1 MNRFPAPRNR
11 RRLLVGCAIAAAAA
25 APAVA
30 QSAPAGYIYW
40 TPENGSAIGRVANQ
54 AGATPNASFLPGLST
69 PKGITLLGSRL
80 YWLQGGGIGRAYTDG
95 TDKQPNF
102 VTISTVSDAIFAGR
116 PCSAAAS
123 CDSYLYYGQEV
134 GMNHQVVRRT
144 IDGTSP
150 TTIIPTSD
158 LGSTKP
164 YALGYLSG
172 TANAAGNIFVSWQGF
187 PSGSGVGYLQSG
199 TWDSPRWTGPS
210 MGTPGMAVGWGPSG
224 PAGEAYVYVANDQDI
239 TRLKAGCSG
248 GGASCYI
255 SAFVSGASSGAGS
268 GVRGIAVD
276 DTYIYWINKNPGSGG
291 NDSIGR
297 VSLDGTTGKDP
308 NFIPLGQEA
317 FGIAVG
323 NSSGA
328 GGDSSG
334 GSDTGGGTGGSAS
347 GGNSSSGAS
356 GSSSTSGD
364 GSRPSNT
371 FTTRKG
377 AAGGSA
383 VTTRV
388 SVPGPGRLVQRGT
401 RPARTSM
408 AHAVGRVTAC
418 AGART
423 VAKAGTVTITCKL
436 NAATRAARRS
446 GSVTLRVAT
455 TFTPTG
461 GTARTTA
468 QVVVLPKISARRSA
482 VVG

>member
-11 RRLLVGCAIAAAAA
+11 RRLLIGCAIVATAAV
-25 APAVA
+25 PAVG
-30 QSAPAGYIYW
+30 QSAPADYIYW
-40 TPENGSAIGRVANQ
+40 TPDNGTAIGRVANQ
-54 AGATPNASFLPGLST
+54 AGATPNASFIPGLSS
-69 PKGITLLGSRL
+69 PRGITLLGSRL

-134 GMNHQVVRRT
+134 GMSHQVVRRT

-150 TTIIPTSD
+150 TTIIPTST

-164 YALGYLSG
+164 YGLGYLSG

-187 PSGSGVGYLQSG
+187 PSGTGVGYLQSG
-199 TWDSPRWTGPS
+199 TWDNPRWTGPS
-210 MGTPGMAVGWGPSG
+210 MGTPGMAVGWGPTG
-224 PAGEAYVYVANDQDI
+224 PAGESYVYVANGQDI
-239 TRLKAGCSG
+239 TRLRAGCSG
-248 GGASCYI
+248 GGPSCYV
-255 SAFVSGASSGAGS
+255 SSFVSGASSGS
-268 GVRGIAVD
+268 GVYGIAVD
-276 DTYIYWINKNPGSGG
+276 DTYIYWINKNTGSGG

-323 NSSGA
+323 NSSGG
-328 GGDSSG
+328 GGDSGG
-334 GSDTGGGTGGSAS
+334 GSNTGGGTGGSAS
-347 GGNSSSGAS
+347 GGTSSSGAS
-356 GSSSTSGD
+356 GSSSTSGG
-364 GSRPSNT
+364 GSSASNT
-371 FTTRKG
+371 FTARKG
-377 AAGGSA
+377 SVSGEAI
-383 VTTRV
+383 TTRV
-388 SVPGPGRLVQRGT
+388 AVPGPGRLIQRGT
-401 RPARTSM
+401 RPARASM

-418 AGART
+418 TGART
-423 VAKAGTVTITCKL
+423 VAKAGTVAITCRL

-446 GSVTLRVAT
+446 GAVTMRVAT

-461 GTARTTA
+461 GTARTTS
-468 QVVVLPKISARRSA
+468 QVVVLPKISVRRSA
-482 VVG
+482 VAG